1 SVVGQAES
9 DPKEFE
15 FFESNFDRG
24 QNLDN
29 LYLESK
35 FQGEKMV
42 REAMEKGVR
51 ATIYRVGNL
60 VGNSKTGK
68 FQYNINENAFYRL

>member
-1 SVVGQAES
+1 VNVQSTKYLLELAKNTNARFHYISTLSVVGQAES

-51 ATIYRVGNL
+51 AT
-60 VGNSKTGK
+60 
-68 FQYNINENAFYRL
+68 